1 MLADSLTWIESA
13 LVEFG
18 VAGLSLRPLIDFLK
32 TALGNS
38 NATVRTAATKTLVT
52 IKLFVGPGALRPF
65 SI

>member
-1 MLADSLTWIESA
+1 MLADTPTWIESA

-32 TALGNS
+32 MALGKS
-38 NATVRTAATKTLVT
+38 NATVRTAATKTPVT
-52 IKLFVGPGALRPF
+52 INLFVGSGTLLLF